1 MGLNQ
6 TNKACS
12 LRSVSVCMLFGTLKT
27 EVFFFYHL
35 CLFGCAFVCFLYE
48 EGEGEGEVS
57 VQRGTN
63 LLLGNSP
70 TKIT

>member
-1 MGLNQ
+1 M
-6 TNKACS
+6 
-12 LRSVSVCMLFGTLKT
+12 FT
-27 EVFFFYHL
+27 EVSECMHVVWNIKNRSIFFYHL

-48 EGEGEGEVS
+48 EGEGEGEGEVS

-63 LLLGNSP
+63 LLLGNST